1 MKSRVKKVLQ
11 KVSAIALV
19 LGMSLTPCITGFGK
33 VFADEPDGNGDADV
47 TYDVTIAD
55 SEHGKVQ
62 FEGSAAKKMSF
73 KENDKVT
80 VKIYPDD
87 GYDLEKLSLYNDD
100 GTEVSSGTEGDEF
113 SFNMPAANLKISTS
127 FKKSA
132 VDEIAKDKQL
142 EYKEDGTAVN
152 KDLKGVDKDLKKY
165 IGKGRTLT
173 EDWANYSNGI
183 ATMSTNNGDSVTI
196 TPHDPVSY
204 KAWKTHHFTISNPDG
219 TSEEGF
225 CAQPN
230 KGTPK
235 GQFQASVLNN
245 NLIKY
250 IILLYMDNPGR
261 FTLGGNPDHYAVV
274 HAVISYV
281 YSGQTTGLTKGDIS
295 VISEFV
301 EDLKVGAEIMG
312 QGGQTIGG
320 RYADDYTLYVAM
332 NDKQDIVWL
341 SGNPKG
347 DLDLVKSSA
356 NEDIT
361 NGNDCY
367 SIEGA
372 VYGVYDK
379 NGTEVSRITTDA
391 NGQAKAEK
399 LAAGNYTIKEIQ
411 APKGY
416 EKDDTVYPCTV
427 PSGGT
432 VQVKVADNPGNDP
445 AAIEIS
451 KIDQET
457 GSLSTQGAASLEGAQ
472 FTLTHYG
479 KYYTEEQIKSGEADK
494 DAEANGVAKRT
505 WVVETKEKTFS
516 DKSKHYITGLNDEY
530 KVSGDDFYYTEGNK
544 NATLPLGTLV
554 VEESK
559 APQGYN
565 LDGAYFKA
573 NGSTDKIDGKYVA
586 QITKEGDIVKLNGG
600 NEYSVSDRVIRGDI
614 SFTKMDEEEQSR
626 MAGIPFKI
634 TSNTTGESHTVV
646 TDENGYFSSASS
658 FNKHSKDTN
667 GGKADSGLWFGL
679 NADGENVKVND
690 EYGAFP
696 YDTYTIEEQRCD
708 ANQDKALYKGT
719 FTVSRDNYQIDL
731 GTIDNPDLT
740 ISTTVKDEETNS
752 HYAQACDDVTLI
764 DTVSYTGLKK
774 NKEYTLSGVL
784 VDKETG
790 EPVLDQNGNQVTA
803 TTKFKPKTAEG
814 TAEVEFAFD
823 ATGFDG
829 KTLVVYEE
837 LTLNGEKLAEHK
849 DLNDEGQTIY
859 FPGVGTTALDKDT
872 NDHISKADKEI
883 TIVDTV
889 RYTNLRVGKKYT
901 VKGILMDQETGK
913 KVLDADG
920 QEVTASASFK
930 AETKDGT
937 VDITFKF
944 DGSKLAGKTVV
955 AFENVY
961 YKDKLYASHADLS
974 DESQTVQI
982 PKIGTK
988 AADVKT
994 GTDLSFAEKDIT
1006 ITDQVSYENLII
1018 GKTYTVKGTLMDQ
1031 ETGKALEI
1039 DGKKITAEKTFVAE
1053 QASGSVDL
1061 SFTFDG
1067 SKLAGKTTVV
1077 FEDLTYNNVSVAVH
1091 EDLKDEGQTVH
1102 IPKIGTTAV
1111 SDATGINVNKAEKEV
1126 SLTDTVKYENLV
1138 KGREYTVTGK
1148 LMNQATGEPLLVDG
1162 KEVTAEKSFTPD
1174 KESGSVDIIFKFNA
1188 DALAGQ
1194 SVVAFETMTYEDHVI
1209 AVHTDINDG
1218 GQTVHFPE
1226 IKTTALDNAS
1236 KDHVGFAGKE
1246 MTVIDTVKY
1255 TNLVKG
1261 KEYTVKGVLMDKETG
1276 KVVLDK
1282 GGNQVTA
1289 EKTFTAEKANGSVD
1303 LVFTFDSSL
1312 LAGKTVVAF
1321 EDVYYKGISVGTH
1334 ADINDEEQS
1343 VHLPKIKTTAVD
1355 GENGTKN
1362 SMADSTV
1369 IIKDTV
1375 SFENLIPGKEY
1386 TMKGVLKDQE
1396 TGKTVKAKVG
1406 TDTSKGFIIP
1416 DGAETVNFEKGSYAY
1431 VGEGNDTVKPG
1442 LYEKT
1447 DAGYVLSGTEDAIE
1461 LDDSLITWNRDFT
1474 EAAEGYIQD
1483 GKVVIR
1489 PAAKY
1494 TFSEKEKD
1502 VTAEAVFTPEESN
1515 GTVELTFVFDGSE
1528 MAGKTF
1534 VVFEDAYYND
1544 VKVATHSDIE
1554 DKDQT
1559 VYVPEIHTTAKDAG
1573 SGTQN
1578 ALASKTVKIVDTVD
1592 YKNLIIGKEYTV
1604 SGKLYDKAT
1613 EKPLLVDG
1621 KEVTGKTTFT
1631 AEKSE
1636 GSVEVVFEFDGSALK
1651 NQTIVAFEDLYI
1663 DGKQVATHSD
1673 INDKDQSIYFPEIH
1687 TTATDKADGDHQ
1699 VTAAGKVTI
1708 TDAVRYENLL
1718 PGAKYKVVGT
1728 LMDKETGKAVLIN
1741 GNEVKAEAEF
1751 TAEKE
1756 SGTVNVDFTFDA
1768 SKLGGKSV
1776 VVFEKLYTA
1785 EGKEIANH
1793 EDINDE
1799 GQTVKLVTP
1808 PKPAKGKVQTGDNFR
1823 MYGLFAGAA
1832 ALLVIGSVCV
1842 FKKDKK
1848 KDKNDGQDQ

>member
-1 MKSRVKKVLQ
+1 MKNKVKKVLQ
-11 KVSAIALV
+11 KASAIALV
-19 LGMSLTPCITGFGK
+19 LGMSLSPCITGFGK
-33 VFADEPDGNGDADV
+33 VFAAEPDTNGDADV
-47 TYDVTIAD
+47 TYDVTIED

-62 FEGSAAKKMSF
+62 FADSALKKLSF
-73 KENDKVT
+73 KEEDEVT
-80 VKIYPDD
+80 IKTYPDS
-87 GYDLEKLSLYNDD
+87 GYDLEKLSLYSDD
-100 GTEVSSGTEGDEF
+100 GTEICSGTEGDEF
-113 SFNMPAANLKISTS
+113 SFEMPAADLTVKAS
-127 FKKSA
+127 F
-132 VDEIAKDKQL
+132 VKDSNDSSSKEQIK
-142 EYKEDGTAVN
+142 YKNDGTAAQ
-152 KDLKGVDKDLKKY
+152 KDLDGIDKDLQKY
-165 IGKGRTLT
+165 IGKGRRLA
-173 EDWANYSNGI
+173 ENWESMSQGI
-183 ATMSTNNGDSVTI
+183 ATISTNQNDTVTI
-196 TPHDPVSY
+196 NPHDKTQYSSWV
-204 KAWKTHHFTISNPDG
+204 THHFDVVNQDG
-219 TSEEGF
+219 STDLGF
-225 CAQPN
+225 CVQPN
-230 KGTPK
+230 KGTPS
-235 GQFQASVLNN
+235 GQYQAQVLNN
-245 NLIKY
+245 DVIKF
-250 IILLYMDNPGR
+250 ILMLYAGDPSG
-261 FTLGGNPDHYAVV
+261 FVLGSHPENYAVC
-274 HAVISYV
+274 HAILSYV
-281 YSGQTTGLTKGDIS
+281 YTGSTKGLNAGDKAAI
-295 VISEFV
+295 IDFV
-301 EDLKVGAEIMG
+301 EVDLIPGA
-312 QGGQTIGG
+312 QQAAKDHATIYG
-320 RYADDYTLYVAM
+320 RKWDDYTAYVAI

-367 SIEGA
+367 SLEGA

-391 NGQAKAEK
+391 NGNAKAEK

-416 EKDDTVYPCTV
+416 EKDDTVYSCTV

-494 DAEANGVAKRT
+494 DAEENGVAKRT
-505 WVVETKEKTFS
+505 WVIQTKEKTTS
-516 DKSKHYITGLNDEY
+516 SGEKKYHTALLKEY
-530 KVSGDDFYYTEGNK
+530 KVSGDDFYYSGGHE
-544 NATLPLGTLV
+544 TLPLGTLV
-554 VEESK
+554 VEETK
-559 APQGYN
+559 APNGYN
-565 LDGAYFKA
+565 MDGAYLTA
-573 NGSTDKIDGKYVA
+573 AGSTDKVEGKYVA
-586 QITKEGDIVKLNGG
+586 QITKEGNIVKLNGG

-708 ANQDKALYKGT
+708 ANKDKALYKGT

-955 AFENVY
+955 AFE
-961 YKDKLYASHADLS
+961 
-974 DESQTVQI
+974 
-982 PKIGTK
+982 
-988 AADVKT
+988 
-994 GTDLSFAEKDIT
+994 
-1006 ITDQVSYENLII
+1006 
-1018 GKTYTVKGTLMDQ
+1018 
-1031 ETGKALEI
+1031 
-1039 DGKKITAEKTFVAE
+1039 
-1053 QASGSVDL
+1053 
-1061 SFTFDG
+1061 
-1067 SKLAGKTTVV
+1067 
-1077 FEDLTYNNVSVAVH
+1077 
-1091 EDLKDEGQTVH
+1091 
-1102 IPKIGTTAV
+1102 
-1111 SDATGINVNKAEKEV
+1111 
-1126 SLTDTVKYENLV
+1126 
-1138 KGREYTVTGK
+1138 
-1148 LMNQATGEPLLVDG
+1148 
-1162 KEVTAEKSFTPD
+1162 
-1174 KESGSVDIIFKFNA
+1174 
-1188 DALAGQ
+1188 
-1194 SVVAFETMTYEDHVI
+1194 
-1209 AVHTDINDG
+1209 
-1218 GQTVHFPE
+1218 
-1226 IKTTALDNAS
+1226 
-1236 KDHVGFAGKE
+1236 
-1246 MTVIDTVKY
+1246 
-1255 TNLVKG
+1255 
-1261 KEYTVKGVLMDKETG
+1261 
-1276 KVVLDK
+1276 
-1282 GGNQVTA
+1282 
-1289 EKTFTAEKANGSVD
+1289 
-1303 LVFTFDSSL
+1303 
-1312 LAGKTVVAF
+1312 
-1321 EDVYYKGISVGTH
+1321 DVYYKGISVGTH

-1406 TDTSKGFIIP
+1406 TDTSEGFIIP

-1431 VGEGNDTVKPG
+1431 VAEGNDTVKPG

-1461 LDDSLITWNRDFT
+1461 LDDSLITWSRDFT

-1494 TFSEKEKD
+1494 TFSEKEED

-1636 GSVEVVFEFDGSALK
+1636 GSVEVIFEFDGSALK

-1699 VTAAGKVTI
+1699 ATAAGKVTI

-1799 GQTVKLVTP
+1799 GQTVKLVNP
-1808 PKPAKGKVQTGDNFR
+1808 PKPSKGKVQTGDNFR
-1823 MYGLFAGAA
+1823 MYGMFAGAA

-1848 KDKNDGQDQ
+1848 KDKKDGQDQ

>member
-295 VISEFV
+295 AISEFV